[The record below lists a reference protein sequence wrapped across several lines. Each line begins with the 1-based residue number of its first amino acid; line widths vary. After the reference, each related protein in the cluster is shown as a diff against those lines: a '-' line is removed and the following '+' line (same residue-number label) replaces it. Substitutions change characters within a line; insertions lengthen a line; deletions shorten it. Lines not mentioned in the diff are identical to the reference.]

1 MSSSAPPTNQKDKA
15 AVKEVFVF
23 PASFAQ
29 RRLWFLN
36 QIDPNSS
43 VYNITAPLRITAPI
57 DVEALRRSFQEIVK
71 RHETLRTTF
80 STIAGEPVQVVSL
93 SSNFDLHFIDLQRLS
108 PSAQHQET
116 ISLAL
121 GEASH

>member
-1 MSSSAPPTNQKDKA
+1 MSSSAPSTNQKAKS

-29 RRLWFLN
+29 RRLWFLH

-43 VYNITAPLRITAPI
+43 VYNITAALRIRAPI
-57 DVEALRRSFQEIVK
+57 DVGALRRSFQEIVK

-80 STIAGEPVQVVSL
+80 RTVDGEPVQVVSL
-93 SSNFDLHFIDLQRLS
+93 APDFKLEIIDLQALE
-108 PSAQHQET
+108 PS
-116 ISLAL
+116 
-121 GEASH
+121 